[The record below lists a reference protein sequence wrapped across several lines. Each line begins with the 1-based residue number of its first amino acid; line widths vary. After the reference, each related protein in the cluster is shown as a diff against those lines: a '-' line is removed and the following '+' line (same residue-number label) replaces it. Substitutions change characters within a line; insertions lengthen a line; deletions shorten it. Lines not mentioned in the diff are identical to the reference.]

1 LNNRSISEFAKN
13 FSHISFDE
21 LFDNYMYLGKFLH
34 VGKKYKDLTM
44 AATHGNIAKTVE
56 QLNAILAFK

>member
-1 LNNRSISEFAKN
+1 M
-13 FSHISFDE
+13 
-21 LFDNYMYLGKFLH
+21 FDNYMYLGKFLH
-34 VGKKYKDLTM
+34 VGKKYRALTT

>member
-1 LNNRSISEFAKN
+1 MKNRSISEFAKN
-13 FSHISFDE
+13 FSHVSFDE
-21 LFDNYMYLGKFLH
+21 MFDNYMYLGKFLH
-34 VGKKYKDLTM
+34 VGKKYRALTT